1 MLKLSMRCLA
11 IFILILSGIVPAEAV
26 SGSPEG
32 FETDVQTPNK
42 PWTNLEFKNDPGAF
56 QFAVVGDNAGGPR
69 WGVFAEA
76 VEKLNLL
83 QPEFV
88 IGVGDYIEGY

>member
-1 MLKLSMRCLA
+1 MLKLSMRGLA

-56 QFAVVGDNAGGPR
+56 QFAVGIFGFGNGTR
-69 WGVFAEA
+69 
-76 VEKLNLL
+76 EKSGYLVDIFLREVHGFLL
-83 QPEFV
+83 
-88 IGVGDYIEGY
+88 